1 MSMSYEEILEVAM
14 TLSPSERLDLAELL
28 WVSVDNPDEVAN
40 GWLEEAERRGEAFER
55 GEMEAVDADEVIA
68 SLRAKLAAW
77 RKANEDMP
85 PS

>member
-1 MSMSYEEILEVAM
+1 MSYEEILEVAM

-40 GWLEEAERRGEAFER
+40 TWLEEAERRGEALER
-55 GEMEAVDADEVIA
+55 GEMEAVDADEVFA
-68 SLRAKLAAW
+68 SLRVKLAAW
-77 RKANEDMP
+77 RKANENTP